1 MNVCYL
7 HVAPIRHTTTHSI
20 TVFTHTNIYAYMY
33 KYMHTFIYTCV
44 LPILNTLLAKCCS
57 CRKQWKCVTGFS
69 KADVP
74 SPNAEH
80 QLSIFSCNSRIMVTV
95 YSQLQHLW
103 VIWYSKA
110 QTNKIFMACHSAHLY
125 GKAYLSCPQINQKAA
140 VRAFF
145 LFPKWLKV
153 ARGCC
158 FCRVKAKALNQLAE
172 YL

>member
-1 MNVCYL
+1 MLSACCPHQTYDNTQHNCVY
-7 HVAPIRHTTTHSI
+7 
-20 TVFTHTNIYAYMY
+20 THTHIYTYMY

-44 LPILNTLLAKCCS
+44 LPILNTSLAKCCS

-69 KADVP
+69 KAGVP
-74 SPNAEH
+74 PPNAEQ
-80 QLSIFSCNSRIMVTV
+80 QLSIFSCNSRITVVV

-125 GKAYLSCPQINQKAA
+125 GKAYLSCPQINLKPA
-140 VRAFF
+140 VRASF

-153 ARGCC
+153 ASGCC
-158 FCRVKAKALNQLAE
+158 FCRELKLKLWIN
-172 YL
+172 